1 MSKKV
6 NPVAIGIFVVGASM
20 LALISIM
27 VFGAAKI
34 FTKTEM
40 AVCYFRDSING
51 LDVGAPVKY
60 KGVTIGKV
68 KDIRINVSKKDPT
81 RSSISVYLSLD
92 LNVIKRSTESED
104 GSAKPTETAF
114 IRQIND
120 GLRAKLAYQ
129 SIVTGMLYVELD
141 YFANPGDKY
150 ALHNR
155 REDILEIPVA
165 ASGLSDLAKK
175 VEDAIITAS
184 EIDFKGIA
192 ENLNTLLVNTNKRI
206 EDLDTKGIN
215 DSLKATLAN
224 LEKISG
230 DERIPQALD
239 NLNKLLADGDIFIK
253 DANVSVKD
261 LAAATSQ
268 TMKKLDG
275 VLDELESVVS
285 ANSPARYE
293 LSLLLKNFGDAA
305 ISIKALADYIERNP
319 NSLLTGKARENN

>member
-81 RSSISVYLSLD
+81 KSSISVYLSLD

-150 ALHNR
+150 VLHNR
-155 REDILEIPVA
+155 REDIMEIPVA
-165 ASGLSDLAKK
+165 ASGLSDMAKK
-175 VEDAIITAS
+175 VEDAIIKVS

-215 DSLKATLAN
+215 DSLKSTLAN

-230 DERIPQALD
+230 DERIAKALD
-239 NLNKLLADGDIFIK
+239 NLNKLLTDSDAFIL
-253 DANVSVKD
+253 DANVSVKE
-261 LAAATSQ
+261 LAASTSK

-275 VLDELESVVS
+275 VLDELENVVS

-305 ISIKALADYIERNP
+305 ISIKSLADYIERNP